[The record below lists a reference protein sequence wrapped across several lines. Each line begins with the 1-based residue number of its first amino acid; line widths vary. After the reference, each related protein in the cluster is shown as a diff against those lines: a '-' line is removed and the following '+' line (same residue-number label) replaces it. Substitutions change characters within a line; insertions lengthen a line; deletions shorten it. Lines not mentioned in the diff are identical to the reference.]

1 MRTRLLSFLKNR
13 IGLDRAIAVSS
24 LTQLMRFVTGP
35 ITMVLMIR
43 HFSPEEQGFYYSF
56 GGVLGLQVFLEAG
69 FAQSITQFTSKEF
82 ASLRFNSKD
91 FLVGSPAA
99 LSRLRSLFN
108 QANLYYRAMA
118 AVLAVC
124 LSFGGYWFFSTKPDH
139 GVPWMLPWFV
149 VCITSSIAF
158 LLTPFW
164 AFLEGCN
171 RVAQVAT
178 YRLWSTFGMFLIV
191 ATGLMLDFGIYVVVW
206 AAFFNLVFPICYLG
220 FRWRP
225 LIVQILRPPRR
236 HHISWR
242 RDVWGFQWR
251 IALSWMARYSTD
263 AAITPLVF
271 ACAGAAQAGRVG
283 MTIQLLRI
291 GALVAS
297 NWSGT
302 KLPYLGSLLGRGE
315 FAKFETQWKYSSKRH
330 ISLGFGIQLL
340 MISGLIAL
348 ISLFPSTADRFVS
361 PAHAVF
367 YSLSFAVASLMI
379 VMFHYTRAD
388 RSDPL
393 YIISVSSAI
402 LFLALAIT
410 GTSFIGPSAVGI
422 SLLLARMIAVFTGYP
437 IWKKYRKS
445 LKQRYS

>member
-99 LSRLRSLFN
+99 LSRLRSLFS
-108 QANLYYRAMA
+108 QANRYYRAMA

-206 AAFFNLVFPICYLG
+206 AAFFNLAFPICYLANPAPG
-220 FRWRP
+220 
-225 LIVQILRPPRR
+225 
-236 HHISWR
+236 
-242 RDVWGFQWR
+242 GK
-251 IALSWMARYSTD
+251 
-263 AAITPLVF
+263 TP
-271 ACAGAAQAGRVG
+271 
-283 MTIQLLRI
+283 
-291 GALVAS
+291 
-297 NWSGT
+297 
-302 KLPYLGSLLGRGE
+302 
-315 FAKFETQWKYSSKRH
+315 H
-330 ISLGFGIQLL
+330 
-340 MISGLIAL
+340 
-348 ISLFPSTADRFVS
+348 
-361 PAHAVF
+361 
-367 YSLSFAVASLMI
+367 
-379 VMFHYTRAD
+379 
-388 RSDPL
+388 
-393 YIISVSSAI
+393 
-402 LFLALAIT
+402 FLARRCVGVSVEDRLELDGPLFHRRSNHT
-410 GTSFIGPSAVGI
+410 PSLCMCGCGTSGKGWHDNPAIAHRSFGRQQLVRNEAATSWITAGPWRVCEIRSSVEIFVKTAHFFRIWHPVTNGLWI
-422 SLLLARMIAVFTGYP
+422 DCAHFAFP
-437 IWKKYRKS
+437 INR
-445 LKQRYS
+445 

>member
-1 MRTRLLSFLKNR
+1 LLKIIQHFLKSR
-13 IGLDRAIAVSS
+13 VGLDRAIAASTV
-24 LTQLMRFVTGP
+24 TQLMRFVTGP

-43 HFSPEEQGFYYSF
+43 HFTPEEQGFYYSF

-82 ASLRFNSKD
+82 ASLRFNSKG

-108 QANLYYRAMA
+108 QANLYYRVMA

-124 LSFGGYWFFSTKPDH
+124 LSIGGYWFFSTKPDY
-139 GVPWMLPWFV
+139 GVPWTLPWFV
-149 VCITSSIAF
+149 VCITSSIGF

-164 AFLEGCN
+164 AFLDGCN
-171 RVAQVAT
+171 RVAQVAI
-178 YRLWSTFGMFLIV
+178 YRLWSTFGMFLII
-191 ATGLMLDFGIYVVVW
+191 ATGLMLDFGIHVVVW
-206 AAFFNLVFPICYLG
+206 AAFFNLAFAICYLA

-225 LIVQILRPPRR
+225 LIAQILRPPGK
-236 HHISWR
+236 HLISWR
-242 RDVWGFQWR
+242 TEVWGFQWK
-251 IALSWMARYSTD
+251 IALSWAARYSTD

-302 KLPYLGSLLGRGE
+302 KLPYLGALLARGE
-315 FAKFETQWKYSSKRH
+315 FAKFEAQWKYSSKRH
-330 ISLGFGIQLL
+330 ISIGFGIQLL
-340 MISGLIAL
+340 MITGLIT
-348 ISLFPSTADRFVS
+348 ITSFFPSTADRFIS
-361 PAHAVF
+361 PADAVF

-393 YIISVSSAI
+393 YIVSVTSAI
-402 LFLALAIT
+402 LFLALAIA
-410 GTSFIGPSAVGI
+410 GTRLIGPSAVGI
-422 SLLLARMIAVFTGYP
+422 SLLLARTIAVFTSYP
-437 IWKKYRKS
+437 IWKKYRTT
-445 LKQRYS
+445 LQQLHA